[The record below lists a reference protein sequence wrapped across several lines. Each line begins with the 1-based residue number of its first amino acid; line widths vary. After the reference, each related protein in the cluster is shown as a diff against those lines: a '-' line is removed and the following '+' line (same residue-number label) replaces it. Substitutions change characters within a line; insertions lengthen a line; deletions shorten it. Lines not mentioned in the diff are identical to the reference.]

1 MNLGLWCKQALC
13 ASSLAAGLLGPG
25 TAQAAPVVIVSAS
38 QSSVHVGESFSINF
52 AIAGLSTG
60 LQDSLSGFDIDVL
73 INPALAGLTGFSFVD
88 PSSGANQLDLPE
100 AGAFGFA
107 GNASASGGRID
118 AYGLSGNSAAT
129 LDAAQADG
137 FRFLSLMFTALAPS
151 SAAEFR
157 LDLGDPSLLFLDSD
171 SNGLTMSYHPASAF
185 VEITPSNGQVPEPGA
200 LALALLALA
209 AMGLSLGKHG
219 ALLRSATA
227 ALALLL
233 GALSFSGA
241 VQAQAQAASDS
252 SSPVV
257 ASKGTP
263 IDALVL
269 EVAGSRAKLKAA
281 DDGRVF
287 WITTS
292 NALGADKVGQRIQG
306 LAQAR
311 GDSIYVGS
319 PSFSKP

>member
-1 MNLGLWCKQALC
+1 MNLGLLCKQALC
-13 ASSLAAGLLGPG
+13 ASSLALGLLGPAA
-25 TAQAAPVVIVSAS
+25 TQAAPVVIVSAS

-52 AIAGLSTG
+52 AIAGLSAG
-60 LQDSLSGFDIDVL
+60 SQDSLSGFDIDVL
-73 INPALAGLTGFSFVD
+73 INPALASLSGFSFVD

-100 AGAFGFA
+100 AGSFGFT
-107 GNASASGGRID
+107 GNASAGGGVID
-118 AYGLSGNSAAT
+118 AYGLSGNSAAA
-129 LDAAQADG
+129 LDANQADG

-157 LDLGDPSLLFLDSD
+157 LDLGDPSLLFLDSG
-171 SNGLTMSYHPASAF
+171 SNGLQMSYNPASAF
-185 VEITPSNGQVPEPGA
+185 VEITPNNGQVPEPGV

-209 AMGLSLGKHG
+209 AMGLSLGKNG

-233 GALSFSGA
+233 GALSFSGP
-241 VQAQAQAASDS
+241 AQAQTTSS
-252 SSPVV
+252 NSSPVV

-269 EVAGSRAKLKAA
+269 EVAGSRAKLKAV

-287 WITTS
+287 WVTTS
-292 NALGADKVGQRIQG
+292 NTLGADKVGQRIQG

-311 GDSIYVGS
+311 GDSIHIGS